1 MKNIINFGKGGERMG
16 LILFLLGL
24 VFFIGGLASGAL
36 LPLLL
41 GLVLMVIAA
50 KVLAVL
56 IVFFVIVLF
65 FLRAIKTL

>member
-1 MKNIINFGKGGERMG
+1 MG